1 MFCARAVETSFLLCM
16 IPPQLHYFV
25 IVCKVHCKYSKSL
38 RETAPI
44 GIFLPIVRCTTT
56 SILSVESG
64 MTEVLGNVRS
74 DLCLQHNQAFLDLVA
89 RPEGPLNPGCR
100 AKELTVLYSSPE
112 AYWLTSTGSVFC
124 YLRRSIETRATNAP
138 CGRRGNWNSS
148 ILNVSIFPSLV
159 SN

>member
-1 MFCARAVETSFLLCM
+1 MFLKNASGQMFCARAVETSFLLCM
-16 IPPQLHYFV
+16 IPPQLHYFA

-100 AKELTVLYSSPE
+100 AQRVDCPLFFSRGILADVDRFCVLLPQ
-112 AYWLTSTGSVFC
+112 AIN
-124 YLRRSIETRATNAP
+124 RNP
-138 CGRRGNWNSS
+138 CN
-148 ILNVSIFPSLV
+148 
-159 SN
+159 